1 MPCPRTHEQWG
12 EWRWWFLYNSPPAME
27 EWEGDKFST
36 RNGPQTPKE
45 TIQKKSGDDFPEEWG
60 DITIWSTQTHRW
72 VGTSLGSETIRCVT
86 LYDFSLG
93 YWVVGQ
99 VIWPGYHLYSFSST
113 FLYHYKLVDCSKYCL
128 ELCIPWEIWI
138 CGYFSA
144 VETWNK
150 KFKFNLRFLT

>member
-36 RNGPQTPKE
+36 RNGPQTPEE

-113 FLYHYKLVDCSKYCL
+113 FLYIIISWLIVLNIVWNCVYPEKFEFVDILVLWKH
-128 ELCIPWEIWI
+128 
-138 CGYFSA
+138 
-144 VETWNK
+144 ETRNS
-150 KFKFNLRFLT
+150 NVT